1 MMASLSYS
9 SVDCYKFSEV
19 EIYREERLGSGA
31 YGVVCRAKCDQL
43 PCAAK
48 LLHPTFSMS
57 GNWAVDKFIQEC
69 SFLASLKHP
78 HIVQFLGV
86 HTDPSTGQVA
96 LILELMDENL
106 TNLLDRHVSM
116 DQLIPFH
123 LLINIS
129 HDVTLALQY
138 LHSNAIIHRD
148 LSSNNVL
155 LLGECRAKLTDFGM
169 SKLTTLNSTTPL
181 SSLTQVPGC
190 PVYMPPEAWI
200 HPPVYSEKLDIF
212 SFGVLLLQMITH
224 NQPNP
229 GPMESLISDE
239 RSPTGFMKL
248 PVSEIE
254 RRSEDIA
261 SVKSDHP
268 LKDTILECLIDKPE
282 QRPTAKDL
290 CQKIESLKNTSQY
303 KESSKQ
309 KVQQQTLNVSNVP
322 SSTDTGISDS
332 MNLDSLEKKLTD
344 KDLELQKLREKVAS
358 LEKENKNLKE
368 QIKDKDEMIQNLNS
382 KNTKQSRKEKEEKL
396 QYDKSKN
403 TLNSLCPEI
412 LQLISRDSDFRVFNL
427 SYNIANGAVTFYPGS
442 ESIQQSMR
450 VFLQLYQ
457 HIFNSGETR
466 VEFFSVPRSFPV
478 QFMNMCISTCSLS
491 TTLGSFEYLEIPD
504 VIKMISKTPS
514 VHSSNTK
521 LLSNILN
528 LRMDLEGTQCSQKQV
543 TLKKG
548 DITEEDVSIIVSA
561 ANPGLTHHWGVSA
574 AINIASH
581 FEVQKHCNEYI
592 AENGPLLDSESVA
605 YTKAGGSLKCKGI
618 IHVVGPFDV
627 LITNESEVDA
637 SERNRAIKQ
646 MKSKIHK
653 VLSKAEKLNATSIA
667 IPAIS
672 TGSMGMLAAISAKG
686 IMEGITTYKFG
697 QSSCL
702 NDIRVVILKDE
713 IFHKFVEVFISYMG
727 PSLPAKRQASNTSTT
742 SSTGSNKSLT
752 DTSLGQHCKQQ

>member
-1 MMASLSYS
+1 MASFRASC
-9 SVDCYKFSEV
+9 DFSEV

-48 LLHPTFSMS
+48 LLHPTFSIS
-57 GNWAVDKFIQEC
+57 GNWAVDKFMQEC

-200 HPPVYSEKLDIF
+200 YPPVYSEKLDIF
-212 SFGVLLLQMITH
+212 SFGVLLLQMITR

-358 LEKENKNLKE
+358 LEKENKHLKE
-368 QIKDKDEMIQNLNS
+368 QIKDKDEMIQNLKSVKPSFLSPGKHPLDNGLEKIEVDGFSPELLQVLSRDIETAPLNLDYKIDEGKVIYYVGPHVAEKGRHMKLFLQTYEHHFNLGNVKVGFISIPDSLPFEIVS
-382 KNTKQSRKEKEEKL
+382 KIISLCNKEHKECSFKYMSSTKTIKLVSKSHDFFTLSLQLVQDLLDFSITLPGNRKLSIRNVNMLDEDVNIYVASAQSDLVIVRGTVCGLSAMNVSSHFQLQKYCEEYTK
-396 QYDKSKN
+396 KN
-403 TLNSLCPEI
+403 GFLNLTEAAVTPSGGLKAQWVVHTIIPKASYLKHNSLA
-412 LQLISRDSDFRVFNL
+412 R
-427 SYNIANGAVTFYPGS
+427 
-442 ESIQQSMR
+442 
-450 VFLQLYQ
+450 
-457 HIFNSGETR
+457 
-466 VEFFSVPRSFPV
+466 
-478 QFMNMCISTCSLS
+478 
-491 TTLGSFEYLEIPD
+491 
-504 VIKMISKTPS
+504 
-514 VHSSNTK
+514 VHSA
-521 LLSNILN
+521 LHDMLSNIL
-528 LRMDLEGTQCSQKQV
+528 V
-543 TLKKG
+543 
-548 DITEEDVSIIVSA
+548 
-561 ANPGLTHHWGVSA
+561 
-574 AINIASH
+574 
-581 FEVQKHCNEYI
+581 
-592 AENGPLLDSESVA
+592 
-605 YTKAGGSLKCKGI
+605 
-618 IHVVGPFDV
+618 
-627 LITNESEVDA
+627 
-637 SERNRAIKQ
+637 
-646 MKSKIHK
+646 
-653 VLSKAEKLNATSIA
+653 KAEKLKVQSIA
-667 IPAIS
+667 VPPLCFNLHKDEHGVD
-672 TGSMGMLAAISAKG
+672 TAAR
-686 IMEGITTYKFG
+686 IMMETFLTYKF
-697 QSSCL
+697 SYL
-702 NDIRVVILKDE
+702 KDIRITVLSADTYNGFVD
-713 IFHKFVEVFISYMG
+713 IFIKHGTWWTSKSYAALV
-727 PSLPAKRQASNTSTT
+727 SSAADNSKSCRQ
-742 SSTGSNKSLT
+742 
-752 DTSLGQHCKQQ
+752 Q